1 MTQKLTQKSKKALKN
16 IAAAVGFCLLFLTLF
31 NLVSNILLDK
41 EQTWYKHRNYTALA
55 HNSVDILYVG
65 NSHFNAAINAALVD
79 EVAGLDSFGFNYS
92 ASGMRMAY
100 AYHRLAHALQTQSP
114 RLVVLDTF
122 CLVPLAEGESG
133 DNIVN
138 WSLDGLPL
146 SAEKIAAVRELTP
159 FEDWPAY
166 LVPFIKYHARWEY
179 LTPEDV
185 AGLFDASHYDWFGR
199 TPETLDA
206 AMAEEDGHFG
216 QDLSQTEGQLPVDD
230 WQMSYL
236 ERFIALCEANGAKV
250 LLFDTPYRNQF
261 GQNAADGVRM
271 SNWLRAHVVDGD
283 AVQLADANEAYA
295 TMGFGYADMRD
306 DGHVNFAGAEKTS
319 HFLAGYIKEHY
330 QDIF

>member
-1 MTQKLTQKSKKALKN
+1 MTVKHKTAFKN
-16 IAAAVGFCLLFLTLF
+16 LAAATGFCLLFLALF
-31 NLVSNILLDK
+31 SVFSDILLDK
-41 EQTWYKHRNYTALA
+41 EQTWYKHRNYTALGRD
-55 HNSVDILYVG
+55 SVDILYVG
-65 NSHFNAAINAALVD
+65 NSHFNAAIDPKLVD
-79 EVAGLDSFGFNYS
+79 EAAGMGTFGFNYS

-100 AYHRLAHALQTQSP
+100 AYHRLAHALQTQNP

-146 SAEKIAAVRELTP
+146 SAEKLAAVMELAP

-179 LTPEDV
+179 LKLEDV
-185 AGLFDASHYDWFGR
+185 MSVFDASYYDWFGR
-199 TPETLDA
+199 APETLDA

-216 QDLSQTEGQLPVDD
+216 QDLSQTEGEVPVDD
-230 WQMSYL
+230 WQMGYL
-236 ERFIALCEANGAKV
+236 ERFIALCEAQGAKV
-250 LLFDTPYRNQF
+250 LLFGTPYRNQF

-271 SNWLRAHVVDGD
+271 ANWLRARVVDGD

-295 TMGFGYADMRD
+295 AMGFTYADMRD

-319 HFLAGYIKEHY
+319 RFLADYIKTHY
-330 QDIF
+330 AGLFASL